1 MKLINCFPSG
11 YKPNEAQQTVLNNI
25 EQAFL
30 EGHKFVVVRAPTGT
44 GKSFISKTVANAS
57 NQCSKEF
64 RDLITSYLA
73 YKQDGE
79 YEYDCVNETE
89 KQPFGCF
96 ALTVTKGLQDQYKQ
110 FFDDVKVLKGKSNY
124 LCEVDK
130 NYSVETAPCV
140 HIKNL
145 RDECWRKDFCT
156 YYRDRNE
163 AVISPFATLNY
174 KMFFSLPNHVKHRD
188 YIICD
193 EASELEDEFVKQF
206 TCNIDTDFLDE
217 CDVNFYSSSIP
228 VGDYAKAYRGVES
241 LALSL
246 QEKVKAIELTI
257 KGNNKL
263 TNYLE
268 NEKKKMLGLKN
279 LNSKLQ
285 LLIESWNDCE
295 YLIEKKN
302 GNIVTFTPLKVER
315 LTKYLFD
322 YGKKIVLMSATIIDE
337 KLFAKTLGIE
347 NFKFID
353 VTSPFDSK
361 KAPIYVNTKH
371 KLNAY
376 SMKST
381 LPIVVDM
388 IQSICDMHKNDK
400 GIIHTHTLAITNAIK
415 AKCGQKRFLYREQ
428 GVMNDEILKLHY
440 ETEDPTILVS
450 PSLTHG
456 VDLKDDLARFQ
467 IIVKAPYLPLTDQRI
482 KMLFDADKKWYEN
495 KMLCSLIQACGRGI
509 RSKDDHCVTYILD
522 ATVLNVL
529 KNNTNILPKYFI
541 DRFV

>member
-1 MKLINCFPSG
+1 VKLINCFPSG
-11 YKPNEAQQTVLNNI
+11 YKPNEAQQKVLNNI
-25 EQAFL
+25 EQAFT
-30 EGHKFVVVRAPTGT
+30 EGYKFVIVRAPTGT
-44 GKSFISKTVANAS
+44 GKSFISKTVANS
-57 NQCSKEF
+57 SGQCSKEF

-79 YEYDCVNETE
+79 YEYDCKNETE

-140 HIKNL
+140 HIKKL
-145 RDECWRKDFCT
+145 RDECWRKNFCS

-163 AVISPFATLNY
+163 AMVGPFATLNY
-174 KMFFSLPNHVKHRD
+174 KMFFSLPDHVKHRE

-193 EASELEDEFVKQF
+193 EASELEDELVKEF
-206 TCNIDTDFLDE
+206 TCIIDTDFLDE
-217 CDVNFYSSSIP
+217 CKVNFYPSNIP
-228 VGDYAKAYRGVES
+228 TGDYAKAYRGVES
-241 LALSL
+241 LTLSL
-246 QEKVKAIELTI
+246 QERIKDIESTI
-257 KGNNKL
+257 KGNEKL

-268 NEKKKMLGLKN
+268 NEKKKMIGLKN

-302 GNIVTFTPLKVER
+302 GNMVTFTPLKVDG
-315 LTKYLFD
+315 LTKYLFNF
-322 YGKKIVLMSATIIDE
+322 GKKIVLMSATIIDE
-337 KLFAKTLGIE
+337 KNFAKTLGIE
-347 NFKFID
+347 KFKFID
-353 VTSPFDSK
+353 VESPFDAK
-361 KAPIYVNTKH
+361 KAPIYVNKKH

-376 SMKST
+376 SLKSA
-381 LPIVVDM
+381 LPGVIDM
-388 IQSICDMHKNDK
+388 IEGICNMHKNEK

-415 AKCGQKRFLYREQ
+415 TRCTDNRFLYREQ
-428 GVMNDEILKLHY
+428 GVQNDEILKLHY
-440 ETEDPTILVS
+440 ETEDPTVLVS

-456 VDLKDDLARFQ
+456 IDLKDDLARFQ
-467 IIVKAPYLPLTDQRI
+467 IIVKAPFLPLIDQRI
-482 KMLFDADKKWYEN
+482 KILFDNDKKWYEN
-495 KMLCSLIQACGRGI
+495 RMLCSLIQACGRGI

-529 KNNTNILPKYFI
+529 KNNTGILPKYFI